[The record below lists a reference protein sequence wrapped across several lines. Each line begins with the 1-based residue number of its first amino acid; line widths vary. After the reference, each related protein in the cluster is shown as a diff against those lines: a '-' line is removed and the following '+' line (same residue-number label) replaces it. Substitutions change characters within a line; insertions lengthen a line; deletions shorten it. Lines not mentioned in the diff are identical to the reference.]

1 MGFDKSK
8 ISSLSGW
15 KIRGKKSLLIYGIS
29 KLVFFM
35 ADDAFISGGMEKGTS
50 LAWIIIGNRLFIWN
64 YLSSTASMKC
74 VVLEIPLNVS
84 ENRDIN
90 GTDRNCWLLCVVN
103 WESTSRRTKKVAKHC
118 DSTGIV
124 LCNQKT
130 QTIIYWPEVYS
141 GGRTAPVTS
150 FGSSEELEVT
160 SSHGNGKATPNK
172 Q

>member
-74 VVLEIPLNVS
+74 VVLEIP
-84 ENRDIN
+84 
-90 GTDRNCWLLCVVN
+90 
-103 WESTSRRTKKVAKHC
+103 
-118 DSTGIV
+118 
-124 LCNQKT
+124 
-130 QTIIYWPEVYS
+130 
-141 GGRTAPVTS
+141 
-150 FGSSEELEVT
+150 
-160 SSHGNGKATPNK
+160 
-172 Q
+172 